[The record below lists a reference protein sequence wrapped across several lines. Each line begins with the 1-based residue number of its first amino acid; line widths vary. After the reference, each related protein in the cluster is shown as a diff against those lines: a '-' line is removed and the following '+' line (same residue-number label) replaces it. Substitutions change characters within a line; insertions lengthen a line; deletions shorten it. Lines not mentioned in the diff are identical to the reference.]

1 MKARQLFLVA
11 DMGKCYWITNFTIR
25 GPLKEIR
32 KQLHDWWRCFF
43 YFWSTK
49 LITSSVSIRARHLL
63 HHNNQIITSH
73 VFTKYSLPHKR
84 LISLSANKSLRDRHV
99 GWLMAVIFTKHFLPV
114 SRLTPHWPASFGKT
128 LSLSLFLSAN
138 IKKISFS
145 SLPLSM
151 PPRSV
156 SLVTVRERA
165 SSGASLSVK
174 LYVFLS
180 LNLGLWLLIPF
191 RLLRKSRNRK
201 KVLIFYGENGIEAIN
216 LGIYPS
222 YSFSAYRDSLTWH
235 LNRDQYSIFY
245 LYL

>member
-1 MKARQLFLVA
+1 
-11 DMGKCYWITNFTIR
+11 
-25 GPLKEIR
+25 
-32 KQLHDWWRCFF
+32 
-43 YFWSTK
+43 
-49 LITSSVSIRARHLL
+49 
-63 HHNNQIITSH
+63 
-73 VFTKYSLPHKR
+73 
-84 LISLSANKSLRDRHV
+84 
-99 GWLMAVIFTKHFLPV
+99 
-114 SRLTPHWPASFGKT
+114 
-128 LSLSLFLSAN
+128 
-138 IKKISFS
+138 
-145 SLPLSM
+145 M

-222 YSFSAYRDSLTWH
+222 YSFSGYRDSLTWH